1 MELISGFSKLSK
13 EEKIKW
19 IAEQLEQSPDELL
32 NEFSSFWH
40 NDPHQQKVFDEF
52 SENTLTNYYMPFGVV
67 PNVILNGE
75 TYAVPMTIE
84 ESSVVAAA
92 SKAAKFWQSRGGF
105 RSEIISTTKIG
116 QVHFLWK
123 GDYNKMYCVF
133 DEAKEQM
140 LKDTADITKS
150 MRQRGGG
157 ILDIELLDMRHLDDN
172 YYQIK
177 ATFDTCDAMG
187 ANFINSCL
195 EQFAKTLQNWVAS
208 KDIFTDEER
217 DATIIMCILS
227 NYTPECLVKTWVEC
241 PIEDLGGKDGMID
254 GLDAKTFAFKF
265 KKAID
270 IAKNDVYR
278 ATTHNKGIF
287 NGIDAVVLATGN
299 DFRAVEA
306 CGHTYAARS
315 GQYRSLS
322 DCSIENGIFKFWL
335 EMPIAVGTV
344 GGLTSLHPLSKRS
357 LEMLGNPS
365 APKLMQI
372 ISTLGLAQNF
382 GAIKSLTTT
391 GIQKGHMK
399 MHLLNILRNFEA
411 TEKEVKQAV
420 EYFKD
425 NTVSFNAVREF
436 LATVRTHA

>member
-19 IAEQLEQSPDELL
+19 VAEQLGDSSDTLLEQ
-32 NEFSSFWH
+32 FSSFWH
-40 NDPHQQKVFDEF
+40 PDPHQQKVFDEF

-67 PNVILNGE
+67 PNLVLNGE
-75 TYAVPMTIE
+75 VYAVPMTIE

-105 RSEIISTTKIG
+105 RSEIISTKKIG

-140 LKDTADITKS
+140 LKDTADITKN

-157 ILDIELLDMRHLDDN
+157 ILDIELLDMRHLEDN

-177 ATFDTCDAMG
+177 ATFDTCDSMG

-208 KDIFTDEER
+208 KEMFTDEER
-217 DATIIMCILS
+217 DVTIVMCILS
-227 NYTPECLVKTWVEC
+227 NYTPECLVRTWVEC
-241 PIEDLGGKDGMID
+241 PIEDLGTVD

-265 KKAID
+265 FKAIE

-322 DCSIENGIFKFWL
+322 DCSIENGVFKFWL

-344 GGLTSLHPLSKRS
+344 GGLTSLHPLAKRS

-372 ISTLGLAQNF
+372 ISATGLAQNF

-420 EYFKD
+420 EYFKT

-436 LATVRTHA
+436 LATVRTHV

>member
-19 IAEQLEQSPDELL
+19 IAEQLGQSSDELL
-32 NEFSSFWH
+32 DQFSGFWH
-40 NDPHQQKVFDEF
+40 TDPHQQKVFDEF

-75 TYAVPMTIE
+75 TFAVPMTIE

-105 RSEIISTTKIG
+105 RSEIISTKKIG

-140 LKDTADITKS
+140 LKDTADITKN

-177 ATFDTCDAMG
+177 ATFDTCDSMG

-208 KDIFTDEER
+208 KEMFTDAER
-217 DATIIMCILS
+217 DITIIMCILS

-241 PIEDLGGKDGMID
+241 PIEDLGGADGLID

-265 KKAID
+265 HKAIE

-420 EYFKD
+420 EYFKT

-436 LATVRTHA
+436 LATVRTHV